1 MAVVAAMIAFASCGN
16 NTKKAEEKAIKLKEF
31 REKVMAGEADLPADE
46 GFI

>member
-1 MAVVAAMIAFASCGN
+1 MSKN
-16 NTKKAEEKAIKLKEF
+16 KKKAEEKAIKLKEF